1 MADIQIM
8 KAVEFDKLPAKF
20 RKQYP
25 HLDAL
30 KAAGYWLQRKY
41 DGCFGKATLR
51 ADGKHTMESRTGED
65 YTTSCQH
72 LLNELAEAGE
82 EWLRGGTGFVVLGEV
97 WHPTWPFPT
106 ISGKFRK
113 GAPCRDLHFVAN
125 DLVPMNLNT
134 GALYYDRLLSLN
146 KLLPPSEVAKTYVAE
161 THKSH
166 CWDDTALDHAIRWK
180 AEGGFDGAI
189 LRNPMAGYTVGLV
202 KAGEIVKVK
211 PVLSL
216 DLRVERIGV
225 GVGGKTGR
233 SVYTLD
239 VIYRDVLTT
248 VGSGVPHS
256 QDALPALGD
265 IIEVECMGLTDD
277 GKLREPRFKGIRHDK
292 EQPDA

>member
-1 MADIQIM
+1 MADILIM
-8 KAVEFDKLPAKF
+8 KAVEHAALPAKF

-25 HLDAL
+25 HLEAL

-41 DGCFGKATLR
+41 DGCFGKATIR

-65 YTTSCQH
+65 YTVSCQH
-72 LLNELAEAGE
+72 LLDELAEAGE
-82 EWLRGGTGFVVLGEV
+82 AGLGTDFVVLGEV

-113 GAPCRDLHFVAN
+113 GAPCPELHFVAN
-125 DLVPMNLNT
+125 DLVPVWLGT
-134 GALYYDRLLSLN
+134 EAPYYERFIELN
-146 KLLPPSEVAKTYVAE
+146 KLLPPMDGAKTYVAE
-161 THKSH
+161 THKAH
-166 CWDDTALDHAIRWK
+166 CWEDTALDHAIRWK
-180 AEGGFDGAI
+180 AAGGFDGAI
-189 LRNPMAGYTVGLV
+189 LRNPLAGYTVGLV

-216 DLRVERIGV
+216 DLFVERV
-225 GVGGKTGR
+225 GVAIGEKTGR

-239 VIYRDVLTT
+239 VIYRGVLTT
-248 VGSGVPHS
+248 VGSGVPHNR
-256 QDALPALGD
+256 DALPAVGA